1 MLWELVKRRTEI
13 KVCPR
18 VAVGQPSRPPA
29 GSVVD
34 NWVSSSCP
42 QAPEGN
48 SAGAGGHRQEQESRK
63 LQAGAPGKEHGLSQS
78 GLVSQEWCT
87 QTDNVVITL
96 VFSIFLIFRKTLTVF
111 SPIKSYRDIYR

>member
-1 MLWELVKRRTEI
+1 MLWKLVKRRTEI
-13 KVCPR
+13 KVCPT

-48 SAGAGGHRQEQESRK
+48 SAGAGGHRREQESKK
-63 LQAGAPGKEHGLSQS
+63 LHAGAPGKEHGLSQS
-78 GLVSQEWCT
+78 RLVSQE
-87 QTDNVVITL
+87 
-96 VFSIFLIFRKTLTVF
+96 
-111 SPIKSYRDIYR
+111 